1 MSIREIT
8 AYTCSGLVGALVYF
22 MFLFWFG
29 WAAWKGV
36 FPTQFSIIR
45 GNAARAIGIMGVIGT
60 TAGAYLAVSLLVF
73 NTNPPYKS
81 VAGFLFG
88 LPFIVLLIL
97 RFLSLFMWHEK

>member
-36 FPTQFSIIR
+36 FLTKFSIIR
-45 GNAARAIGIMGVIGT
+45 GNTARAIGIIGVLGT
-60 TAGAYLAVSLLVF
+60 TAVAYLAVGSFVF
-73 NTNPPYKS
+73 NTN
-81 VAGFLFG
+81 
-88 LPFIVLLIL
+88 LPFTSAAWFLICLLIIVLLIVT
-97 RFLSLFMWHEK
+97 FLSLFMWHEK

>member
-1 MSIREIT
+1 MSIREVA
-8 AYTCSGLVGALVYF
+8 AYICSGLVGALVYF
-22 MFLFWFG
+22 MFLFWFS

-36 FPTQFSIIR
+36 FLTQFSTIR
-45 GNAARAIGIMGVIGT
+45 GNLARAIGIIGVLGT

-73 NTNPPYKS
+73 NTNPPFKS

-88 LPFIVLLIL
+88 LLFIVLLIV